1 MRLRAPRR
9 TGPRLLLLLVTAALC
24 ATLAALI
31 SSFIPP
37 RYSATAQLVA
47 SAGAPDEPAGDR
59 AAADQVYARTFAEL
73 LDSPELA
80 ERVAARLPSPL
91 SPSEAAQRTTV
102 VAVEGTAVVEV
113 VAVGPTA
120 ERAADLATTWAE
132 VSAEEGAD
140 LVSVRN
146 ASLDLAAPAGV
157 PVAPERPRPVL
168 YSSSAAVGGGLL
180 AALVLV
186 ASGRRRAS
194 DEDTFTARAAPAA
207 DLPPRDGR
215 LAILLSSHRSW
226 PAAGAALVGTAAAV
240 VLTGLPVSSA
250 PPAARA
256 AVGLLLGALA
266 GGVLAVA
273 ALVVYDRSRGLV
285 LLSADAV
292 QATGADVVVQTTEPR
307 RLHAATGLDMRFRDL
322 EPYRGLHRALAGR
335 PQVRVVLVVGD
346 SPGTQPALRSID
358 VAVAGANAG
367 ERTVLVGTRAQ
378 AHRRSVGE
386 VLRKTLEDD
395 AAVRAELVPT
405 DRPHLRV
412 LPVDWPDAS
421 DVRGR
426 EALESRRLPLLVDR
440 LLGTADFVVLSG
452 PPLTE
457 PEVSLRLAAVA
468 DAAVLVVV
476 AGSSTVAD
484 CRRAADRLAR
494 AGSRVIGVVLVHR
507 GRTTRTPV
515 VWNRPRQAV
524 PDPEEAGD
532 DPSLGDAPTAADE
545 LAGALRDAGAG
556 SGRAGARRAEGRATR
571 SATSGCPAPRSE
583 AEARGTTEGET

>member
-1 MRLRAPRR
+1 M
-9 TGPRLLLLLVTAALC
+9 
-24 ATLAALI
+24 
-31 SSFIPP
+31 
-37 RYSATAQLVA
+37 
-47 SAGAPDEPAGDR
+47 
-59 AAADQVYARTFAEL
+59 
-73 LDSPELA
+73 
-80 ERVAARLPSPL
+80 
-91 SPSEAAQRTTV
+91 
-102 VAVEGTAVVEV
+102 
-113 VAVGPTA
+113 GPTA
-120 ERAADLATTWAE
+120 ERAADLATTWGE

-146 ASLDLAAPAGV
+146 ASLGLAAPAAV

-168 YSSSAAVGGGLL
+168 YSSTAAVGGGLL

-194 DEDTFTARAAPAA
+194 DEDTLTARAAPAA

-215 LAILLSSHRSW
+215 LATLLSSHRSW
-226 PAAGAALVGTAAAV
+226 LAAGAALAGTAAAV
-240 VLTGLPVSSA
+240 VLTGLVVSSA

-266 GGVLAVA
+266 GAVLAVA

-292 QATGADVVVQTTEPR
+292 QATGADIVVQTTEPR

-322 EPYRGLHRALAGR
+322 EPYRGLHRALAGQ

-346 SPGTQPALRSID
+346 SPGAQPALRSID

-367 ERTVLVGTRAQ
+367 ERTVLVGARTQ

-395 AAVRAELVPT
+395 AAVSAELVPT

-412 LPVDWPDAS
+412 LPLDWPDAS

-440 LLGTADFVVLSG
+440 LLDTADLVVLSG
-452 PPLTE
+452 PPLT
-457 PEVSLRLAAVA
+457 EVSLRLAAVA

-507 GRTTRTPV
+507 GHGTRTPV
-515 VWNRPRQAV
+515 IWNRPRQAV
-524 PDPEEAGD
+524 PDPEESGD
-532 DPSLGDAPTAADE
+532 DPSVEDAPTAADE

-556 SGRAGARRAEGRATR
+556 SGRAGARRAEGQATR
-571 SATSGCPAPRSE
+571 SATSGCPAPRSG
-583 AEARGTTEGET
+583 AEARGTTEGER